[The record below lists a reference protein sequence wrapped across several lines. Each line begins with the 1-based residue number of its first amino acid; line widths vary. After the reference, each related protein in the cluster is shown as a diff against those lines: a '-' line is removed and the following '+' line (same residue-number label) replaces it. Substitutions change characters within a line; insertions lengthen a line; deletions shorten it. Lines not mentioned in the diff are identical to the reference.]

1 MNQIIT
7 TLIEGQPLDTR
18 GVSNNC
24 KEIYRGFSSPPACGK
39 HVGSV
44 MPLETRQTWGI
55 LETGLAVR
63 TSLRGYP
70 YGDIPQEWSRT
81 PSHTG
86 FSALLY
92 IERENDQSQEIV
104 RFARLYAPF
113 FIWTYW
119 F

>member
-7 TLIEGQPLDTR
+7 TLIEEQPLDTR
-18 GVSNNC
+18 GLSNNC

-63 TSLRGYP
+63 TSLWGHP
-70 YGDIPQEWSRT
+70 YGDILMGTSLWG
-81 PSHTG
+81 HTSG
-86 FSALLY
+86 VVVTVLEEVIPLWVLCSKPVWLGLF
-92 IERENDQSQEIV
+92 
-104 RFARLYAPF
+104 
-113 FIWTYW
+113 
-119 F
+119 